1 MASETKIPHAVWKY
15 VEFELYSYKKNRNE
29 LDMLREEIIDGTP
42 FRETCVQSG
51 PGNPTESKGIR
62 LISSVSIVQLER
74 TITAIDHAL
83 NRLTEEHNNLFERK
97 YIKGQSWQNIVME
110 MPTSRTAYFDLRKD
124 IVTMV
129 AMELGLISI

>member
-62 LISSVSIVQLER
+62 LISSVSIVQLEK
-74 TITAIDHAL
+74 TVKAVDNAL
-83 NRLTEEHNNLFERK
+83 GRLSEDHNNLFELK
-97 YIKGQSWQNIVME
+97 YNQNKSMDMVCMD
-110 MPTSRTAYFDLRKD
+110 MPTSRPTYFRLRKD
-124 IVTMV
+124 IVLLT
-129 AMELGLISI
+129 AMELGLIR